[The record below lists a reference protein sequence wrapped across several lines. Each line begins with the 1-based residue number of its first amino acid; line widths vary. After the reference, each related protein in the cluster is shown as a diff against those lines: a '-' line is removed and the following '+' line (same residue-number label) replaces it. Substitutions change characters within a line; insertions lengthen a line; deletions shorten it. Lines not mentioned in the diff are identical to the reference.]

1 MAAFLPAPL
10 PPARASA
17 PTAPLVVFAPLAIGR
32 PAGADRA
39 GSRSACNWSGSTLGA
54 GRRRPAAAGAIGRSF
69 FAGVGSPARL
79 LSRGRPAAAGQGA
92 RFEFA
97 VRAELGG
104 PDVDSPLPPAPT
116 GSDAPVSGGSNGA
129 GAASPARKPDA
140 PGGQAAGLACPLP
153 SPSAEAGAAKQTE
166 PTADREQQP
175 FEWRKNWYPVAFVE
189 DFPRGRP
196 YPFSL
201 FDEPLVLWA
210 VRPARPAP
218 RAAPRVPSSR
228 AAGRRARG
236 GAGEGGAVR
245 CVLDRCPHRAVP
257 LSDGR
262 LEGPLLECG
271 YHGWQFDG
279 SGRCARIP
287 QLEAGAAINQ
297 RRACVAAYPVALAQG
312 IIFVP
317 APPRLPSPESL

>member
-17 PTAPLVVFAPLAIGR
+17 PTAPSSSLRRSRSAAPPALIAPALVPLAIG
-32 PAGADRA
+32 
-39 GSRSACNWSGSTLGA
+39 
-54 GRRRPAAAGAIGRSF
+54 PAAHSVPGGGDRPQRGDRPELFRGR
-69 FAGVGSPARL
+69 GIPARL

-196 YPFSL
+196 YPSPSSTSPSSSGPGGRGGAL
-201 FDEPLVLWA
+201 RAGPV
-210 VRPARPAP
+210 PAP
-218 RAAPRVPSSR
+218 RGAALGRAPR
-228 AAGRRARG
+228 
-236 GAGEGGAVR
+236 GA
-245 CVLDRCPHRAVP
+245 
-257 LSDGR
+257 
-262 LEGPLLECG
+262 LLECG

-312 IIFVP
+312 IIFVWADPKSPPTSPSSP
-317 APPRLPSPESL
+317 ASVRPEL

>member
-1 MAAFLPAPL
+1 M
-10 PPARASA
+10 
-17 PTAPLVVFAPLAIGR
+17 
-32 PAGADRA
+32 
-39 GSRSACNWSGSTLGA
+39 SGGW
-54 GRRRPAAAGAIGRSF
+54 
-69 FAGVGSPARL
+69 
-79 LSRGRPAAAGQGA
+79 PAAAGQGA

-129 GAASPARKPDA
+129 GAASPARKPEA
-140 PGGQAAGLACPLP
+140 RGGQAAGLACPLP
-153 SPSAEAGAAKQTE
+153 SSSAEAGSAKQTE
-166 PTADREQQP
+166 PAADREQQP

-196 YPFSL
+196 YAFSL

-210 VRPARPAP
+210 
-218 RAAPRVPSSR
+218 
-228 AAGRRARG
+228 
-236 GAGEGGAVR
+236 GEGGAVH

-297 RRACVAAYPVALAQG
+297 RRACVAAYPIALAQG
-312 IIFVP
+312 VIFVW
-317 APPRLPSPESL
+317 ADQKSPPDESLIPRIG